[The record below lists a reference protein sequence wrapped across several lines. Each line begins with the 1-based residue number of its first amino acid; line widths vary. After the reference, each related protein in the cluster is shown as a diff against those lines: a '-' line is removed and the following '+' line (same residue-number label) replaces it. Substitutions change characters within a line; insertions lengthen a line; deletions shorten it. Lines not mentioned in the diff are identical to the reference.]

1 MTMAAT
7 DYPTVNRHL
16 SRPVAGF
23 IAGFLGVLIFHQLM
37 LGLLH
42 LIGLTAGQP
51 FSMRPIPPFG
61 LPAVLSSAFWG
72 GVWGIVFAMVHQRF
86 PRGSAYWV
94 AAFLF
99 GAIFPTLVSWFIVL
113 PMKGMPVGNGWQPA
127 GMLTGFLVNGA
138 WGLGTGFFLSRLP
151 RISRTS
157 RSGI

>member
-1 MTMAAT
+1 MAAT
-7 DYPTVNRHL
+7 AYSTSNRYL
-16 SRPVAGF
+16 WRPVAGF

-42 LIGLTAGQP
+42 LIGLTASQP
-51 FSMRPIPPFG
+51 YALRPIPPLG
-61 LPAVLSSAFWG
+61 IPAVLSAAFWG

-99 GAIFPTLVSWFIVL
+99 GAVFPTLVGWFIVQ
-113 PMKGMPVGNGWQPA
+113 PIKGMPAGNGWQPA

-138 WGLGTGFFLSRLP
+138 WGLGTAFILSRLP
-151 RISRTS
+151 GISRTS
-157 RSGI
+157 RGSI

>member
-1 MTMAAT
+1 MAAT
-7 DYPTVNRHL
+7 AYSTSNRYL
-16 SRPVAGF
+16 WRPVAGF

-42 LIGLTAGQP
+42 LIGLTASQ
-51 FSMRPIPPFG
+51 SYALRPIPPLG
-61 LPAVLSSAFWG
+61 IPAVLSAAFWG

-99 GAIFPTLVSWFIVL
+99 GAVFPTLVGWFIVQ
-113 PMKGMPVGNGWQPA
+113 PMKGMPIGNGWQPA

-138 WGLGTGFFLSRLP
+138 WGLGTAFILSRLP

-157 RSGI
+157 RRSS